1 MSLLEVRNLTISFG
15 GLRAVDDFNIE
26 IRTAIWADWPQW
38 RR

>member
-26 IRTAIWADWPQW
+26 IKKGQ
-38 RR
+38 

>member
-26 IRTAIWADWPQW
+26 IKKGQLLSAILM
-38 RR
+38 R